1 MVNRDELII
10 ILDRIS
16 DRQQTDKDIATLRQL
31 FTDNA
36 QALMQVSKFN
46 INIGQGQDIHIGD
59 RIYQGLDA
67 ESIHSVIAS
76 VLEKRLV
83 YETSNQDDI
92 SLSIA
97 VSNVFT
103 VESYEGYGLT
113 CSSERTLSYQLNR
126 LEQQLHIQPCMDYL
140 LALAK
145 GGPIFGLE
153 YILNIPPYF
162 KWQFPNLDL
171 RIVNNSNKT
180 IYITD
185 VVFEVEKSVFD
196 PYPILVIPGE
206 EPNYFHFILQNEG
219 WGEVQDAFVRF
230 NLVSVGQPIFT
241 SETYQHEVQVGT
253 FLEQC
258 NVNLSD
264 ALEERGVNI
273 QFLAGVN
280 QGKPEYASIRTLMG
294 RFFGNFETFEENIGH
309 PEYQRL
315 MDALGS
321 FANSKSTRSRR
332 YSAVA
337 YGEISFTGT
346 TIEGH
351 LKQDKVK
358 FSTEI
363 PLLILG
369 GYGAPSPPTYQY
381 GVWLD
386 VDRENYQAFAQD
398 KGSSVS
404 QYLRAGDID
413 RFNIRV
419 GVSKSSFHTF
429 RLRLIYNNEQSLFSP
444 PIALHIFVPRSEGKE
459 LKRAETP

>member
-145 GGPIFGLE
+145 GGA
-153 YILNIPPYF
+153 
-162 KWQFPNLDL
+162 NL
-171 RIVNNSNKT
+171 
-180 IYITD
+180 
-185 VVFEVEKSVFD
+185 
-196 PYPILVIPGE
+196 
-206 EPNYFHFILQNEG
+206 
-219 WGEVQDAFVRF
+219 WA
-230 NLVSVGQPIFT
+230 
-241 SETYQHEVQVGT
+241 
-253 FLEQC
+253 
-258 NVNLSD
+258 
-264 ALEERGVNI
+264 
-273 QFLAGVN
+273 
-280 QGKPEYASIRTLMG
+280 
-294 RFFGNFETFEENIGH
+294 
-309 PEYQRL
+309 
-315 MDALGS
+315 
-321 FANSKSTRSRR
+321 
-332 YSAVA
+332 
-337 YGEISFTGT
+337 
-346 TIEGH
+346 
-351 LKQDKVK
+351 
-358 FSTEI
+358 
-363 PLLILG
+363 
-369 GYGAPSPPTYQY
+369 
-381 GVWLD
+381 
-386 VDRENYQAFAQD
+386 
-398 KGSSVS
+398 
-404 QYLRAGDID
+404 
-413 RFNIRV
+413 
-419 GVSKSSFHTF
+419 
-429 RLRLIYNNEQSLFSP
+429 
-444 PIALHIFVPRSEGKE
+444 
-459 LKRAETP
+459 